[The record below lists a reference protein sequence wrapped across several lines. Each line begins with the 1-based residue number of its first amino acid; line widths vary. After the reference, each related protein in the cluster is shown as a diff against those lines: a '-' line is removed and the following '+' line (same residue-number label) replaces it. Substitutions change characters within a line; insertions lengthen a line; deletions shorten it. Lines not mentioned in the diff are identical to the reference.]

1 MGRLIDADVFIQE
14 ITDEITNLRLNGLKG
29 TPRPTSDLYAIID
42 RIKEQPTAY
51 DVEKVVAELVEMRNK
66 DSQGCKDVGNKC
78 LSYTD
83 CGLCIMD
90 RAIDIV
96 KRGGVDD

>member
-1 MGRLIDADVFIQE
+1 MGDLISRSELI
-14 ITDEITNLRLNGLKG
+14 K
-29 TPRPTSDLYAIID
+29 
-42 RIKEQPTAY
+42 RIKGFTNISSEYFENPELLLDVIEKQPTAY

-96 KRGGVDD
+96 KRGGAE